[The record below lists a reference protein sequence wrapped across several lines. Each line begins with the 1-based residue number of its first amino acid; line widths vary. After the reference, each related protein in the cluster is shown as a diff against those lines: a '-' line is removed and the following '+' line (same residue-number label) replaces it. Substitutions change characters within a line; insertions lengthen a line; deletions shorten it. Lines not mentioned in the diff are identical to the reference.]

1 MRTQP
6 WAKGQPLDLLLADD
20 DEDTR
25 FIVKRA
31 LAKLGAAVHVHEA
44 ANGEEALTLLRER
57 RVDAILTDYRMP
69 LATGVEVLC
78 FARHAQPHAKRILMS
93 GTLEEAVLREAAL
106 PACLDFCFEK
116 PMQREEWMKLL
127 RLGLEI
133 ET

>member
-78 FARHAQPHAKRILMS
+78 FARHAPPPGKRFLM
-93 GTLEEAVLREAAL
+93 GGRRGGGAPREPALR
-106 PACLDFCFEK
+106 ACLAFCLEN
-116 PMQREEWMKLL
+116 PRRREE
-127 RLGLEI
+127 
-133 ET
+133 